1 MHILLELRKDTEV
14 STVEIELE
22 TFCLAIVWQS
32 QYEGVDLTNIS
43 ISWFVSVD
51 RVQKWSCFWDRD
63 QTDQ

>member
-32 QYEGVDLTNIS
+32 QYEGIDLTNIS

-51 RVQKWSCFWDRD
+51 R
-63 QTDQ
+63 